1 MHAYLLV
8 GEDHNKLF
16 TYAES
21 LSKKQK
27 SKLFEYPVKTIK
39 EVRELEKFTKL
50 KLTQPTTIYIE
61 GIDKASLPTLNAFL
75 KTLEEPQEGLYFV
88 LTTSRLKDVI
98 PTIISRSHV
107 IKIEK
112 KRILTDDDKKNA
124 LVFINSDISK
134 KLATISD
141 MRDRNDAIYFLENI
155 ILTIHEGLQQ
165 SDKKE
170 EHADIIEAADAALVA
185 IKANG
190 NISLQLTNFV
200 ISI

>member
-1 MHAYLLV
+1 MHAHLLV
-8 GEDHNKLF
+8 GEDHNKLL
-16 TYAES
+16 TYAEN
-21 LSKKQK
+21 LSKIQK
-27 SKLFEYPVKTIK
+27 SILIEYPVKTIK
-39 EVRELEKFTKL
+39 EVRELEKYTKL

-88 LTTSRLKDVI
+88 LTAARLHDVI
-98 PTIISRSHV
+98 PTIISRCHV
-107 IKIEK
+107 ARIEN
-112 KRILTDDDKKNA
+112 KRKLSSKDQENA
-124 LVFINSDISK
+124 LAFINSSAPK

-141 MRDRNDAIYFLENI
+141 IRDRNEAIYFLENI
-155 ILTIHEGLQQ
+155 ILAVYEEMQK
-165 SDKKE
+165 SDKKDKY
-170 EHADIIEAADAALVA
+170 ADIIETADASLGT

>member
-1 MHAYLLV
+1 M
-8 GEDHNKLF
+8 GEDHDKLF
-16 TYAES
+16 AYAES

-75 KTLEEPQEGLYFV
+75 KTLEEPQENLYFV
-88 LTTSRLKDVI
+88 LTTTRLNDVI

-107 IKIEK
+107 IEIEK
-112 KRILTDDDKKNA
+112 KRKLTDDDKKNA
-124 LVFINSDISK
+124 LAFINSDISK

-141 MRDRNDAIYFLENI
+141 IRDRNDAIHFLENI
-155 ILTIHEGLQQ
+155 ILLIHEELQE
-165 SDKKE
+165 SNKKE
-170 EHADIIEAADAALVA
+170 EDADIAEMADAALGA

-190 NISLQLTNFV
+190 SGFV
-200 ISI
+200 I